1 MSPARTSP
9 LIGLKPAKN
18 HHNSIGD
25 RILHEISFEHR
36 WFGGRFL
43 SPNSLMRLIKLFD
56 GGADG
61 VNVLRVT
68 MDDCIE

>member
-1 MSPARTSP
+1 
-9 LIGLKPAKN
+9 
-18 HHNSIGD
+18 
-25 RILHEISFEHR
+25 
-36 WFGGRFL
+36 
-43 SPNSLMRLIKLFD
+43 LMRLIKLFD